1 MIKIIH
7 KKDCCGCSACVQS
20 CPKQCIKLYED
31 EEGFLY
37 PKVETSICID
47 CGLCERV
54 CPVFNQSE
62 ERTPIE
68 AFAAKNP
75 NEEIRRESSS
85 GGIFTLLA
93 EQIIDAG
100 GVVFGVKWNEH
111 FEAVHAYTETKEGL
125 ADFRGSKYVQS
136 QTGYTFKQAEE
147 FLKQG
152 RQVLYSGTPC
162 QIAALKLY
170 LRKDYE
176 NLLAVDIICHGAPSP
191 GVFRWYL
198 SEEIAKEAARQS
210 GKKIQFRSSLPISS
224 IAKADVLAHQQGF
237 EIEDIRFRD
246 KRFGWKKYSFVL
258 SLRLLSESLDDG
270 EKNSVS
276 LSYTLHENAFM
287 KGFLR
292 NIYLR
297 PSCYACP
304 AKSGKSGSDITLA
317 DYWGIQDLM
326 PNIDDDRGI
335 SAIIVNTEK
344 GRKKMQ
350 AITAELY
357 PAPYEDICIK
367 NPSLLH
373 SYSIPVNRSSFF
385 ESNNKAFHKR
395 IEVIS
400 RIHLKQRIKI
410 KVYDILS
417 KFLNRQIK
425 QIIRKILSRQE

>member
-1 MIKIIH
+1 MINIKN
-7 KKDCCGCSACVQS
+7 KQDCCGCSACVQC

-37 PKVETSICID
+37 PKVDNSICID

-54 CPVFNQSE
+54 CPVLNQAE
-62 ERTPIE
+62 ERKPIE
-68 AFAAKNP
+68 VFAAKNP
-75 NEEIRRESSS
+75 NEEIRKESSS

-93 EQIIDAG
+93 EQTIDAG

-111 FEAVHAYTETKEGL
+111 FEAVHAYTETKDGL

-136 QTGYTFKQAEE
+136 QVGDTFKLTEQ
-147 FLKQG
+147 FLRQG

-176 NLLAVDIICHGAPSP
+176 NLLAIDIICHGAPSP

-198 SEEIAKEAARQS
+198 AEELQKAVAKQN
-210 GKKIQFRSSLPISS
+210 GDKIQFRSLLPISS
-224 IAKADVLAHQQGF
+224 IAKADVLAREQGF
-237 EIEDIRFRD
+237 EIKDIRFRD
-246 KRFGWKKYSFVL
+246 KRFGWKKFSFVL

-270 EKNSVS
+270 EKNLVS

-287 KGFLR
+287 KGFLS

-304 AKSGKSGSDITLA
+304 AKAGKSGSDITLA
-317 DYWGIQDLM
+317 DYWGISSLM
-326 PNIDDDRGI
+326 PELDDDRGI

-350 AITAELY
+350 ATTAELY
-357 PAPYEDICIK
+357 PAPYEDICKK
-367 NPSLLH
+367 NPSLLN
-373 SYSIPVNRSSFF
+373 SCEIPECRKTFFSS
-385 ESNNKAFHKR
+385 KQKKGFHDR
-395 IEVIS
+395 IIQVFYVP
-400 RIHLKQRIKI
+400 IHQRIKW
-410 KVYDILS
+410 KVYACLG
-417 KFLNRQIK
+417 KL
-425 QIIRKILSRQE
+425 KILFCK